1 MTIYDLP
8 SITKEAL
15 SKPNTP
21 QNIDSGFNKF
31 EIFSYNPEKF
41 QDHDF
46 APSFATNRDAS
57 QDVNV
62 LPSVSVDPPISA
74 DTTISTDAPKSP
86 DLIIFVDT
94 TASTDATM
102 SADPDVAGSSL
113 NSDAFSLLRIKKF
126 PKACSR
132 TEKRKRN
139 FKKSSILKD
148 TSPKKKV
155 AKEKRR
161 QACKTREIAGK
172 KKQSFANN
180 KRKSH
185 VPTNK

>member
-15 SKPNTP
+15 LKPNTP

-31 EIFSYNPEKF
+31 EIFSYNPDKF

-62 LPSVSVDPPISA
+62 LPSVSVDPPTSA
-74 DTTISTDAPKSP
+74 DTAMSTDAPKSP
-86 DLIIFVDT
+86 DLIIFVDR
-94 TASTDATM
+94 TASTNATM

-113 NSDAFSLLRIKKF
+113 NSDAFSLLRIKNFQK
-126 PKACSR
+126 PVP
-132 TEKRKRN
+132 EKRKE
-139 FKKSSILKD
+139 KEMLKNH
-148 TSPKKKV
+148 
-155 AKEKRR
+155 
-161 QACKTREIAGK
+161 Q
-172 KKQSFANN
+172 F
-180 KRKSH
+180 
-185 VPTNK
+185 